1 MIHSFIDSG
10 ILITAAR
17 GSSPRSQLALNI
29 LADRD
34 RIFSSS
40 IFIKLEVL
48 PKSVCYQQTLE
59 REFYETFFH
68 GITHWMNDLDTLTQ
82 SAYQLACTYGLSG
95 LDALN
100 VAAAILLKSDEF
112 VTTEKPTK
120 PMYRVPNIQFVTV

>member
-1 MIHSFIDSG
+1 MVLALIDSG
-10 ILITAAR
+10 VLITAAR
-17 GSSPRSQLALNI
+17 GNSPRSQQALDI

-34 RIFSSS
+34 RIFGSS

-48 PKSVCYQQTLE
+48 PKAVCYQQTLE
-59 REFYETFFH
+59 CEFYEAFFQ
-68 GITHWMNDLDTLTQ
+68 GVTHWLTDLEPLTQ

-100 VAAAILLKSDEF
+100 VAAAIWLQADEF

-120 PMYRVPNIQFVTV
+120 PMYRLPSIRFVTI

>member
-17 GSSPRSQLALNI
+17 GSSPRSQLALDV
-29 LADRD
+29 LTDGD

-59 REFYETFFH
+59 CEFYETFFQ
-68 GITHWMNDLDTLTQ
+68 GVTYWANDLDVLTQ

-100 VAAAILLKSDEF
+100 VAAAILLKADEF

-120 PMYRVPNIQFVTV
+120 PMYRVPTIQFTTI